1 MMRKIDK
8 AVFWLLYVLV
18 FGLLITGCHTQ
29 KKKKTESLE
38 KMPLYYLNNEENGL
52 VKVECEIKK
61 KDKIEEKIKEILRL
75 LAEGDKEGS
84 EGYKASIYD
93 GQIIRKVSVKNNE
106 AVIDFESNYK
116 QLSSDKEILM
126 RSAVV
131 KSLVQLDGIDQVT
144 FTVGGDSLE
153 GKDDIA
159 IGAMTQD
166 SFLLNK
172 KDLYAYK
179 EKATLYY
186 ADKDGKQLVAVSR
199 DVSVADNT
207 PVDTGLL
214 NELIN
219 GKPPKGCINPLPS
232 DITINKT
239 LVYNNICYVDL
250 GGKIEEI
257 HPELDDKVKIYAMV
271 NTLVDRGYVS
281 QVQFS
286 VDGKPM
292 AKLNDIENFDQPFT
306 CDYSLVKESKNKEKK
321 KK

>member
-1 MMRKIDK
+1 MMKKIDK
-8 AVFWLLYVLV
+8 AVFWLLYVMV
-18 FGLLITGCHTQ
+18 FSLLFTGCHSQ
-29 KKKKTESLE
+29 KKKKAEKLE
-38 KMPLYYLNNEENGL
+38 EMGLYYVNNEENGL
-52 VKVECEIKK
+52 VKVEREIKK
-61 KDKIEEKIKEILRL
+61 IDNKEDKIKEILRL
-75 LAEGDKEGS
+75 LAEGDKDGTED
-84 EGYKASIYD
+84 YKASIYD
-93 GQIIRKVSVKNNE
+93 GQIIRDVSVESNE
-106 AVIDFESNYK
+106 ATIDYESNYK

-144 FTVGGDSLE
+144 FTVSGDSLM

-159 IGAMTQD
+159 IGAMTKD
-166 SFLLNK
+166 SFLDEN
-172 KDLYAYK
+172 KDLYTHK
-179 EKATLYY
+179 EVATLYF
-186 ADKDGKQLVAVSR
+186 ADKDSNQLVAVSR
-199 DVSVADNT
+199 DVSVSDNT

-219 GKPPKGCINPLPS
+219 GKAPKGCINPLPK
-232 DITINKT
+232 DLTINKT